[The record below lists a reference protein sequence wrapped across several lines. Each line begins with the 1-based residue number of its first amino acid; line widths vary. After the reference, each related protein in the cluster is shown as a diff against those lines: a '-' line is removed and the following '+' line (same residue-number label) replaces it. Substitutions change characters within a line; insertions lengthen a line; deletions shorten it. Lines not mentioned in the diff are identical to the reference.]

1 MTVPQHNTL
10 SVPWDA
16 FDELAGLL
24 GDVEGQFNLEAECAN
39 LRQQLEHEQAQETN
53 QKLQARIA
61 ELERVVRKHHPMIAG
76 HAIRLQQDGED
87 RAAAAW
93 AEVAAEFN
101 AVKGPDRHYGPIRK
115 YPKKEKDDV

>member
-1 MTVPQHNTL
+1 MSETIILQ
-10 SVPWDA
+10 DA
-16 FDELAGLL
+16 TELINSLK
-24 GDVEGQFNLEAECAN
+24 VENADI
-39 LRQQLEHEQAQETN
+39 RRQLEQSQAKN
-53 QKLQARIA
+53 AKLRARVA
-61 ELERVVRKHHPMIAG
+61 ELEGVIRRHHPMIAG
-76 HAIRLQQDGED
+76 HAIRLQQDGEE